1 VSRRAL
7 VVLCAL
13 APGAAVA
20 GAEVAHGPID
30 PPARGSALDAALAT
44 PGTRF
49 ERLAALEG
57 YLESH
62 ERFPIVEGDGLVH
75 FVFRGAAREVRLES
89 CLAEPEGDPLHRFA
103 GSDIFYRSYAVGPGQ
118 RFEYRFVIDGEIR
131 LTDPRNPYASPER
144 DGPGDVSELRTPG
157 YEAATHTAD
166 TAAYPRGRLVD
177 LRLWSATLGEMRR
190 VRVYLPPGY
199 APIGERYPLLVVSD
213 GFRVLRLGRA
223 AHTLDNL
230 INARVAPIVAAFVEA
245 GPPGESGDVAG
256 TRRYAELLGAEVV
269 PFLEGRFFVGGAPE
283 RRAVLGVD
291 RGTPAALAAAALYPG
306 SFGKLALQS
315 VHLDTPLAEESLQAL
330 GRDGSGLEVYLDWS
344 RCELRSA
351 AGQDLREH
359 ALRFVRHLAKVGLGY
374 YGGEAPGG
382 SGWGSWRSRTDR
394 VLEAFFPLYVGGRI
408 AP

>member
-1 VSRRAL
+1 VSRWAL
-7 VVLCAL
+7 GVLCAL
-13 APGAAVA
+13 APGAAGT
-20 GAEVAHGPID
+20 GAELALSPID
-30 PPARGSALDAALAT
+30 PPARGSALAAALAT
-44 PGTRF
+44 PGSRF
-49 ERLAALEG
+49 DRLAALEG
-57 YLESH
+57 YLDAQ

-75 FVFRGAAREVRLES
+75 FVFRGSAREVRLES
-89 CLAEPEGDPLHRFA
+89 CLAEPGGDPLHRFA
-103 GSDIFYRSYAVGPGQ
+103 GSDIFYRSYAVRPGQ
-118 RFEYRFVIDGEIR
+118 RFEYRFVIDGETR

-157 YEAATHTAD
+157 YEAATHLRA

-177 LRLWSATLGEMRR
+177 LRVWSVALGEMRR

-223 AHTLDNL
+223 AHSLDNL

-245 GPPGESGDVAG
+245 HLPEEGGDGAP
-256 TRRYAELLGAEVV
+256 TRSYAELLGAEIV

-315 VHLDTPLAEESLQAL
+315 VHLDTPIGEESLRAL
-330 GRDGSGLEVYLDWS
+330 GRDGAGLEVYLDWS
-344 RCELRSA
+344 CCELRSGS
-351 AGQDLREH
+351 GQDLREH
-359 ALRFVRHLAKVGLGY
+359 ALRLVRHLAKVGLGY